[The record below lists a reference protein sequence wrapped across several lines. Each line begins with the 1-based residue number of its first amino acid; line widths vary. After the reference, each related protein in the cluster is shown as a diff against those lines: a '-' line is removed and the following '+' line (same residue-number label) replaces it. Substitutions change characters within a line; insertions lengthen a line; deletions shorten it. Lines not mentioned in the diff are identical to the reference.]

1 MYCATVGGPR
11 YGSAGPQTPMTRAMP
26 RRSGDGPADGARA
39 DGARADGARNDANRL
54 PAPPDGTAR

>member
-11 YGSAGPQTPMTRAMP
+11 YGSAGPKTPMTRAMP
-26 RRSGDGPADGARA
+26 RRSGDGPADV
-39 DGARADGARNDANRL
+39 ARNDANRL